1 MNQCKNC
8 QHYGEIC
15 DVSKTPP
22 DSWCDKY
29 LVKIKV
35 PSELIKVCDDY
46 FKEAK

>member
-1 MNQCKNC
+1 MKCKDC

-22 DSWCDKY
+22 DSWCKQYLDK
-29 LVKIKV
+29 LTPDDDIKQ
-35 PSELIKVCDDY
+35 LLDDY